1 MSSRAQIGLHQELQA
16 MHLRPHYSQKAQHRH
31 THSHPAISPRRLVR
45 ACARLAQS
53 IRLVLCADI
62 LTARTGDECKV
73 ATCRS
78 HAQTKANKATV
89 PRPSLCTV
97 VLPLTSLKQRTAE
110 RDYKTDRTAPG
121 SVVHP
126 AAKKKPVLK
135 HAKSMNVQPH
145 AAPGAPLQHSHER
158 AAPDVFAAQQCMGLA
173 II

>member
-1 MSSRAQIGLHQELQA
+1 MHALGTRPKQYCNNTSTKDPRGTPRQHPSHTRASNPMSSRAQIGLHQELQA

-45 ACARLAQS
+45 ACARLAHS

-89 PRPSLCTV
+89 PHSSLCTV
-97 VLPLTSLKQRTAE
+97 VLPLTSLKQRTIAE

-126 AAKKKPVLK
+126 AAKK
-135 HAKSMNVQPH
+135 
-145 AAPGAPLQHSHER
+145 PL
-158 AAPDVFAAQQCMGLA
+158 
-173 II
+173 